1 MIDKHNGE
9 AVRGVIEAFEQ
20 SDAYDLIASELQ
32 ADIDSLKYAYEVDG
46 AKAAELKGYYAGLNR
61 FFDLIA
67 LYKRQ
72 GDVAESRKTDSPLE
86 PKEL

>member
-1 MIDKHNGE
+1 MIDKNNGL

-20 SDAYDLIASELQ
+20 SDAYDLIASEIQ

-46 AKAAELKGYYAGLNR
+46 AKAAELKGYYTGLNR

-72 GDVAESRKTDSPLE
+72 GAVAVERQEPTDE
-86 PKEL
+86 PKTL

>member
-1 MIDKHNGE
+1 MIDKNNGL
-9 AVRGVIEAFEQ
+9 AVRGVIEAFEN

-46 AKAAELKGYYAGLNR
+46 AKAAELRGRYEGLNK

-72 GDVAESRKTDSPLE
+72 GDVAVARQEPTDE
-86 PKEL
+86 PTAI